1 MRKIGDYVDLLNA
14 LKESFIQELE
24 FTCGPD
30 ISAVL
35 RNPRLIVIL
44 NHSTPLSWVPAISL
58 LGLKVAEHGG
68 ADRIPR
74 GIADK
79 WFYSNPIGAKFA
91 EFFTQSTTPQ
101 SFEQLIEEFKEAHRK
116 DLVLFP
122 EGANTFFG
130 DVRKVQDFRS
140 SKFVEI
146 SIRCQA
152 PILIVSHQGSE
163 HWSAALEVPGHWGR
177 WLTPFAPFFG
187 KKISEFQ
194 SVNLPISFSKIRKF
208 KMHCQLYMPAL
219 YEADLSVDPTERKA
233 QLDHEASTIRQIMED
248 NLTLERFSSLN

>member
-1 MRKIGDYVDLLNA
+1 MRKIGDYTDLLKA
-14 LKESFIQELE
+14 LKDSFIQELE
-24 FTCGPD
+24 FTCEPD
-30 ISAVL
+30 LTSVL

-44 NHSTPLSWVPAISL
+44 NHSTPLSWVPAIST
-58 LGLKVAEHGG
+58 LGLKVAECGG
-68 ADRIPR
+68 EDRIPR

-91 EFFTQSTTPQ
+91 EFFTQSATPQ
-101 SFEQLIEEFKEAHRK
+101 TFEQLIEEFKEAQRK
-116 DLVLFP
+116 DLVIFP

-163 HWSAALEVPGHWGR
+163 HWSTSLEVPAQLGQWI
-177 WLTPFAPFFG
+177 TPLAPFFG
-187 KKISEFQ
+187 KKISEF
-194 SVNLPISFSKIRKF
+194 SSLNIPISFSKIKKF
-208 KMHCQLYMPAL
+208 KMHCQLYMPTL
-219 YEADLSVDPTERKA
+219 YEADLSVDPIQRKH
-233 QLDHEASTIRQIMED
+233 QLDQEASMIKEIMED
-248 NLTLERFSSLN
+248 NLDV